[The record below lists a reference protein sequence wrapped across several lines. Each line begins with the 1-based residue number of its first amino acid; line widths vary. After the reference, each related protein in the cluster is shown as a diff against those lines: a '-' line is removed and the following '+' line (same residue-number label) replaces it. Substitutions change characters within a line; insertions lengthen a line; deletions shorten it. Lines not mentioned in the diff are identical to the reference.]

1 MDRIA
6 GDNRG
11 GGGGGGGGGWD
22 VEAGRL
28 GDGVV

>member
-11 GGGGGGGGGWD
+11 GGGGGGAGGWD
-22 VEAGRL
+22 GEAGRL

>member
-11 GGGGGGGGGWD
+11 GGGGGGEGGWD